1 MQSVLDRIFLLQQR
15 SGLKPTPLTKQLGIS
30 ASSFTDWSKGKG
42 SPSLEI
48 LMKFSEYFDVS
59 LDWLVYGKE
68 RASKN
73 LPEFKNV
80 DEARLV
86 TKYRQLT
93 PEQKFRLDAYVDGM
107 LDSIKAEEDSSQDV
121 KLSV

>member
-1 MQSVLDRIFLLQQR
+1 MQTILDRVLLLQQR
-15 SGLKPTPLTKQLGIS
+15 SGIKPTPLTKKLGIS

-48 LMKFSEYFDVS
+48 LMKFAEFFDVS

-68 RASKN
+68 RTSKN

-80 DEARLV
+80 EEARLV
-86 TKYRQLT
+86 TRYRQLT
-93 PEQKFRLDAYVDGM
+93 AEQKIRLDAYMDGM
-107 LDSIKAEEDSSQDV
+107 LDTIKTEEAAV
-121 KLSV
+121 ENAKLSG